1 MPGTAPAS
9 RIHPLCYEHHC
20 EMKLRESPSS
30 ENGADY
36 ACDEP
41 DCLVH
46 YSRSDGYFLNTQDQL
61 LIKRAP
67 IPPHQYCWGC
77 LWPSATSPTAP
88 GRIIDSTISAFTTG
102 PGTLPSPSPFFI
114 R

>member
-1 MPGTAPAS
+1 MPGAAPAS

-20 EMKLRESPSS
+20 EMKLRESSSS
-30 ENGADY
+30 EDGADY

-61 LIKRAP
+61 LIKKCP
-67 IPPHQYCWGC
+67 IPPINTARQTATPCTC
-77 LWPSATSPTAP
+77 SKSSQSAQLSPLEMPEVQHEPHGGAL
-88 GRIIDSTISAFTTG
+88 I
-102 PGTLPSPSPFFI
+102 
-114 R
+114 

>member
-20 EMKLRESPSS
+20 EMKLREFPSS
-30 ENGADY
+30 EDDEDY

-46 YSRSDGYFLNTQDQL
+46 YSRSDGHFLNTRDQL
-61 LIKRAP
+61 LIKKAP
-67 IPPHQYCWGC
+67 IPPHQYCSKTAIPCTCSKCSPISPAFASGDAR
-77 LWPSATSPTAP
+77 SAT
-88 GRIIDSTISAFTTG
+88 
-102 PGTLPSPSPFFI
+102 
-114 R
+114 